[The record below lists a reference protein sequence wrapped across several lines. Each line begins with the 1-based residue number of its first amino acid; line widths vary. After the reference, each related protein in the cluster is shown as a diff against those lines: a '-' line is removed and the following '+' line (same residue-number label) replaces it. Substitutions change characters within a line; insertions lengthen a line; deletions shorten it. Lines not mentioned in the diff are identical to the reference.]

1 MTIRT
6 LTLAAAALAP
16 LVAISGA
23 TAQNAFKSELPKKF
37 LQEKDPYAIGRTV
50 NPDIVRKTCP
60 DLAVVMDQQPR
71 GATILVVFR
80 VRNVGTADYVSGR
93 NQQSLTVKTPR
104 GDRTFGFGNLA
115 AGHYQTLGTDY
126 YRPFEFP
133 FTYTG
138 RLNFGPDIRTDGNR
152 QNDDC
157 NRSNDQ
163 ARLTTAR

>member
-1 MTIRT
+1 MKTII
-6 LTLAAAALAP
+6 LVAASLASALAVSHAAAQP
-16 LVAISGA
+16 PIQG
-23 TAQNAFKSELPKKF
+23 KLPSSQFAGK
-37 LQEKDPYAIGRTV
+37 YRGTVV
-50 NPDIVRKTCP
+50 NPGVIQKAACP
-60 DLAVVMDQQPR
+60 DLAVVMAEKNRNGDIHIVY
-71 GATILVVFR
+71 G
-80 VRNVGTADYVSGR
+80 VRNVGGADYVTGG
-93 NQQSLTVKTPR
+93 NQQTLTVRTP
-104 GDRTFGFGNLA
+104 GGVRTFAFGNLR
-115 AGHYQTLGTDY
+115 AGDVRTWSEV